1 MIYRLIPSVPVSLLS
16 HVHPRLSARLFSS
29 QVETEVKSV
38 RNSKGMIYETDF
50 KNEAFEKF
58 YRAQAVCDEAEF
70 PALLAACRRGLPSV
84 FRVVTSRP
92 NHQLIVQQLR
102 AGQLA
107 GLGARP
113 VPWCRDQLVWR
124 LDTTR
129 WDLVDTDSEETRRLH
144 RWIVEQDRLGNIY
157 RQEQVSTA
165 TLSTHIY
172 AYLHVSTIINTY
184 LPR

>member
-1 MIYRLIPSVPVSLLS
+1 M
-16 HVHPRLSARLFSS
+16 SARLFSS
-29 QVETEVKSV
+29 QVEAEVKSV

-92 NHQLIVQQLR
+92 NHQLIVDQLR

-144 RWIVEQDRLGNIY
+144 SWIVEQDRLGNIY

-172 AYLHVSTIINTY
+172 AYLHVPTIIYNYLHVSTRTY